1 MAARHASRRPNSG
14 DSRPGSDFWDRIER
28 GHNTTKMGGS
38 TSSRDVAAQI
48 AAQAR
53 AAVDP
58 PTLQCIGPQSINQGL
73 KAVCIAR
80 TYLQQSDESGE
91 SSHPDLVIYP
101 EFIKISDG
109 GEEELSGVNLRLSKR
124 ARRTTTD
131 VKDGR
136 TLKVGNSTDA
146 KSLAGAIANCTR
158 EGSRVDLTAIGAGS
172 VNQAIKAIAIARQCV
187 ERESLPALVR
197 PPSPKQRAGVWQVR
211 GGGGDRP
218 LLPPRVHGGRS
229 RERRGHLNHIRP
241 PPPPPRRADVNWARG
256 RATGRTNA
264 AGRAVA
270 PRGGGSAARTPP
282 PSLPPTLPRFHSS
295 LLPPSPDVLPPS
307 ASESDALPPLSG
319 GRRGEACRPLLR
331 SQH

>member
-1 MAARHASRRPNSG
+1 MIRDPPAPARPRPPPHPNPPTAA
-14 DSRPGSDFWDRIER
+14 DFWDRIER

-146 KSLAGAIANCTR
+146 K
-158 EGSRVDLTAIGAGS
+158 
-172 VNQAIKAIAIARQCV
+172 
-187 ERESLPALVR
+187 
-197 PPSPKQRAGVWQVR
+197 
-211 GGGGDRP
+211 
-218 LLPPRVHGGRS
+218 
-229 RERRGHLNHIRP
+229 
-241 PPPPPRRADVNWARG
+241 
-256 RATGRTNA
+256 
-264 AGRAVA
+264 
-270 PRGGGSAARTPP
+270 
-282 PSLPPTLPRFHSS
+282 
-295 LLPPSPDVLPPS
+295 
-307 ASESDALPPLSG
+307 
-319 GRRGEACRPLLR
+319 
-331 SQH
+331 